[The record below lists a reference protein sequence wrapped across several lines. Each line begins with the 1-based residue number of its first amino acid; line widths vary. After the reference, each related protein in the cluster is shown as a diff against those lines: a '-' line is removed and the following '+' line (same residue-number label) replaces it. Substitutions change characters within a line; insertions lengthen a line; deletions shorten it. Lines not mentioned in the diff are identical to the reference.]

1 MKIFF
6 RKILIL
12 FMILESSINNSQTLN
27 SSEKIRTFIVGSTNN
42 SNDIFTLNETIQFSF
57 DELSLK
63 KKNYYYII
71 DHYDFEWKLSD
82 VNKSEYLDGFD
93 DIKIKDISYSFNT
106 LKSYTNYKFSIPN
119 NQIRIKESGNYKVSI
134 VNAYGEKVTEKRFTV
149 VDNKVPVQLG
159 VSRTKD
165 LENFQTAQ
173 KINFNV
179 MCGNC
184 SDLYNNYSEIKI
196 IVRKNR
202 NWNNFIEPKKP
213 KYLNS
218 EKAMYDD
225 IIFYG
230 GNEFNNFDISQI
242 KSNNY
247 RIQSWNLSDIYETF
261 LVPDEF
267 SENEKYDYNPDIN
280 GNFIIKTNYKEN
292 NSYEADYIRVF
303 FELKKSNHSPEDEI
317 YLIGSFNDYKLNN
330 DYKLSFNSSI
340 NSFTGSFLFKQGFY
354 NYKYASKNHLNI
366 NHLKNIENDFWQTE
380 NLYTVLIY
388 FKKNYE
394 KFFRVIGFN
403 RLNSVSLKN

>member
-1 MKIFF
+1 MKIFI

-106 LKSYTNYKFSIPN
+106 LKSYTNYRFSIPN

-134 VNAYGEKVTEKRFTV
+134 VNAYGEKVTDKRFTV

-388 FKKNYE
+388 FKKKYE

>member
-42 SNDIFTLNETIQFSF
+42 NNDILTLNETIQFSF

-106 LKSYTNYKFSIPN
+106 LKSYTNYRFSIPN

-134 VNAYGEKVTEKRFTV
+134 VNASGEKVTEKRFTV

-225 IIFYG
+225 IIF
-230 GNEFNNFDISQI
+230 
-242 KSNNY
+242 
-247 RIQSWNLSDIYETF
+247 
-261 LVPDEF
+261 
-267 SENEKYDYNPDIN
+267 
-280 GNFIIKTNYKEN
+280 
-292 NSYEADYIRVF
+292 
-303 FELKKSNHSPEDEI
+303 
-317 YLIGSFNDYKLNN
+317 
-330 DYKLSFNSSI
+330 
-340 NSFTGSFLFKQGFY
+340 
-354 NYKYASKNHLNI
+354 
-366 NHLKNIENDFWQTE
+366 
-380 NLYTVLIY
+380 
-388 FKKNYE
+388 
-394 KFFRVIGFN
+394 
-403 RLNSVSLKN
+403 